1 MQEMFS
7 QGAVLIFGATG
18 GIGQHVVMEFA
29 KAGADLALIW
39 RSKEDVAKNI
49 AAQVEALG
57 RKVSLHH
64 CDVTEDGAAA
74 RAVAEAAQAHGRIH
88 TLVWGAQWGTLHH
101 GTHRHPR
108 QSRLH
113 QTAPCTADLC
123 LPHHAHA
130 HAHTSSPSL
139 RGGGDGGGGGGGGA
153 ATSTFGRRVIIW

>member
-1 MQEMFS
+1 MQDMFS

-39 RSKEDVAKNI
+39 RSKEDVAKDI

-74 RAVAEAAQAHGRIH
+74 RAVAEAAQAHGRVH
-88 TLVWGAQWGTLHH
+88 TLVWGRG
-101 GTHRHPR
+101 
-108 QSRLH
+108 RL
-113 QTAPCTADLC
+113 LI
-123 LPHHAHA
+123 
-130 HAHTSSPSL
+130 
-139 RGGGDGGGGGGGGA
+139 R
-153 ATSTFGRRVIIW
+153 